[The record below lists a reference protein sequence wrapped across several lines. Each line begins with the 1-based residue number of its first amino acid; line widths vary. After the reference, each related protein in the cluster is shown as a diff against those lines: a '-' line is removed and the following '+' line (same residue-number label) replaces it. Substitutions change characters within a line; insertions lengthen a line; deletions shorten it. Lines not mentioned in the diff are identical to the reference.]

1 MVYSLSTGGI
11 ESMATERLPL
21 FPLKTVL
28 MPGMALPLRIFEPR
42 YQLMMRRVLAGERR
56 FGVLLIRRG
65 GEVGPG
71 AEPYDLGTVAVV
83 TAVEPLGGGLMD
95 INIRGSRRFRVAA
108 FHHDEPY
115 LTGDVEYL
123 SDDCRPSDTLRDLQ
137 RQVERLSRE
146 YVTTVLTLR
155 DEQVGQVELPH
166 DPVALSYTVA
176 GVLGA
181 LRPSEAQALLAS
193 PTVEQRLCMELGL
206 LHRELAI
213 LGRMA
218 QMTARS
224 GQISPN

>member
-1 MVYSLSTGGI
+1 
-11 ESMATERLPL
+11 MATERLPL

-42 YQLMMRRVLAGERR
+42 YRLMMQRVLTGERR

-65 GEVGPG
+65 AEVGPG

-95 INIRGSRRFRVAA
+95 VSATGSRRFRVSA

-123 SDDCRPSDTLRDLQ
+123 SEDCQPSDTLRDLQ
-137 RQVERLSRE
+137 AQVERLSRA

-155 DEQVGQVELPH
+155 DEHVGQVQLPR

-176 GVLGA
+176 SVLAA
-181 LRPSEAQALLAS
+181 LQPSEAQDLLAS
-193 PTVEQRLCMELGL
+193 PTVEQRLCMNRGWLARERPS
-206 LHRELAI
+206 HRRLAR
-213 LGRMA
+213 L
-218 QMTARS
+218 TA
-224 GQISPN
+224 GKG